1 MTLSIQVDLQG
12 FTLPEVDQRRMRSHL
27 RNLERRLKHRP
38 EPAAVLV
45 LRQHTDQRRVEAD
58 LRIELGPLGPTLVSH
73 QAAETPDLAI
83 KRAVEDVERE
93 LERQVSE
100 QHGDAS
106 FGVPS
111 RREPR
116 RLRPHPPDA
125 AIVEPEAW

>member
-1 MTLSIQVDLQG
+1 MSLSIQVDLQG
-12 FTLPEVDQRRMRSHL
+12 LTLPGVDQRRMRSHL
-27 RNLERRLKHRP
+27 RSLERRLKNRP

-45 LRQHTDQRRVEAD
+45 LREHPDQRRVEAD
-58 LRIELGPLGPTLVSH
+58 VRVQLGPLGPTLVSH
-73 QAAETPDLAI
+73 QEAETPDLAI

-116 RLRPHPPDA
+116 RLRPHPPVA
-125 AIVEPEAW
+125 TVVEPESR

>member
-1 MTLSIQVDLQG
+1 MPLSVQLDLQG
-12 FTLPEVDQRRMRSHL
+12 LTLPDVDQRRMRSHL
-27 RNLERRLKHRP
+27 RSLERRLKNRP

-45 LRQHTDQRRVEAD
+45 LRQHAGQRRVTSD
-58 LRIELGPLGPTLVSH
+58 LRVQLGPLGPTLISH

-93 LERQVSE
+93 LERHVSIQQGE
-100 QHGDAS
+100 SS

-116 RLRPHPPDA
+116 RLRPHGS
-125 AIVEPEAW
+125 EALC

>member
-1 MTLSIQVDLQG
+1 MTLSIQVELQG
-12 FTLPEVDQRRMRSHL
+12 FTLAEVDQRRMRAHL
-27 RNLERRLKHRP
+27 RSLERRLKNRP

-45 LRQHTDQRRVEAD
+45 LHQHADQRRVTAD
-58 LRIELGPLGPTLVSH
+58 LRVELGPLGPTLVSH

-83 KRAVEDVERE
+83 KRAVEDIERE

-116 RLRPHPPDA
+116 RLRPHPPVRA
-125 AIVEPEAW
+125 TVEPESP

>member
-12 FTLPEVDQRRMRSHL
+12 LSLPNVDQRRMRAHL
-27 RNLERRLKHRP
+27 RSLERRLKNRP

-45 LRQHTDQRRVEAD
+45 LRQHVDQRRVIAD

-73 QAAETPDLAI
+73 RAAETPDVAI
-83 KRAVEDVERE
+83 RHAVEDIERE

-116 RLRPHPPDA
+116 RRRPHPPIPA
-125 AIVEPEAW
+125 TVEPQSP

>member
-12 FTLPEVDQRRMRSHL
+12 FTLSEVDQRRMRSHL
-27 RNLERRLKHRP
+27 RSLERRLKNRS

-45 LRQHTDQRRVEAD
+45 LREHADQRRVEAD

-93 LERQVSE
+93 LERQGAE

-116 RLRPHPPDA
+116 RLRPHAPIA
-125 AIVEPEAW
+125 TAVEPESQ